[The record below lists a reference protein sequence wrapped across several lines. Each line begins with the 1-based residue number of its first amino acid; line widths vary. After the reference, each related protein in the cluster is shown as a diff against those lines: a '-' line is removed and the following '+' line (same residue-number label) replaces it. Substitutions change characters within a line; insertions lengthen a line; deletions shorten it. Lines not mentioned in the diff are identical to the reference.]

1 MLRITPIVEQYK
13 NQLEQNKNQNLQDIN
28 VLTQKLELSINTL
41 NQLRVLLRTKECL
54 FTQEA
59 EIYFFKRIKPFVNG
73 RIKYFLKIR
82 KFIFER
88 PNAGIKKQAKYVCLL
103 IDELEKQKIR
113 NLEFYHYIRHNSAS
127 LDHIYFVR
135 GNCKLNFPVDTSH
148 YFSDPEFSTSH
159 DNLAAQV
166 VCYDL
171 LSVYYQKELHALTN
185 QNTKVKRV
193 EDNPLLSCDLSW
205 TASKTDLVE
214 LIYALHSAGS
224 IKNGQVE
231 ISKMAEICSELFDLN
246 LNNVYKTYA
255 EIKNRGKDT
264 TKFLDQLKRSLEK
277 RIDNDNA
284 K

>member
-1 MLRITPIVEQYK
+1 MLHITPIVEQYK

-28 VLTQKLELSINTL
+28 VLTQELELSINTL

-54 FTQEA
+54 FNQEA
-59 EIYFFKRIKPFVNG
+59 EIYFFKVIKPFVNG
-73 RIKYFLKIR
+73 RIKYFSKIR
-82 KFIFER
+82 QFIFER

-113 NLEFYHYIRHNSAS
+113 NLEFFHYIKHNSSS

-135 GNCKLNFPVDTSH
+135 GDCKLNFPVDTSH

-185 QNTKVKRV
+185 QNINMKR
-193 EDNPLLSCDLSW
+193 EEHNPLMSCDLSW

-214 LIYALHSAGS
+214 LMYALHSAGS
-224 IKNGQVE
+224 IRNGQVE
-231 ISKMAEICSELFDLN
+231 ISKMVEVCAELFDLN

-255 EIKNRGKDT
+255 EIKNREKDT
-264 TKFLDQLKRSLEK
+264 TKFLDQLKMSLEK
-277 RIDNDNA
+277 RIDLDNA